1 MLIVQKYGGSS
12 VANAE
17 RVFNVAKRIMRTRME
32 GNDVVVVLSAQGKT
46 TDGLIAKAKEINPKP
61 SRREMDMLLST
72 GEQQSVALMA
82 MAISAIGG
90 RAISLNAAQV
100 GIETTNTYSN
110 ARIRHI
116 NTERIENELDEGSIV
131 LVTGF
136 QGVNAV
142 GDTTTLGRGG
152 SDTSAVALA
161 AALNADICEIYT
173 DVEGVYTA
181 DPRVVPNAVK
191 LDEISYDEMLEL
203 ASLGAK
209 VLHSR
214 SVEVAKKYNVKLVV
228 RSSMSEA
235 EGTEVKEDVKMER
248 MLVSGVA
255 ADKKV
260 SRISIM
266 GINDEPGKAFEVF
279 SLMAKEKVSV
289 DIILQSTGADG
300 KQNISFTIGAD
311 DLDIALKALEKNKE
325 RLTAREIV
333 HDENTAKLSI
343 VGAGMATNPGVAAMF
358 FEAMYDAGV
367 NIQMISTS
375 EIKITVLIAKD
386 DVDAAMVAVHDKFKM
401 ASVNMRKAADTEE

>member
-46 TDGLIAKAKEINPKP
+46 TDGLIAKAKEINAKP

-90 RAISLNAAQV
+90 RAVSLNAAQV

-131 LVTGF
+131 VVTGF
-136 QGVNAV
+136 QGVNAI

-161 AALNADICEIYT
+161 AALNADMCEIYT

-181 DPRVVPNAVK
+181 DPRVVPDAVK

-300 KQNISFTIGAD
+300 KQNISFTIGED